1 VKHVLNLNQLVQLF
15 QLIITRH
22 QMDFFAFKTVCTV
35 GTAFIE
41 HPAIHEPLMK
51 STTIMILK

>member
-15 QLIITRH
+15 QLIITKR
-22 QMDFFAFKTVCTV
+22 QMDCLLLKQCTV
-35 GTAFIE
+35 GTALIE
-41 HPAIHEPLMK
+41 HPATHEPLMK